1 METRS
6 VYPVDLELRQDG
18 ERPVI
23 AGRFPYGGLAII
35 GTRRQERF
43 MAGAFAATL
52 RDGGPEINFLLG
64 HDMAR
69 PLASRNAGTLVF
81 EDSTEALEFR
91 ATLPVAGQQTT
102 WQRDFPFGARSR
114 TTRRY
119 FSPGFN
125 VFPKSESEADLTLR
139 AIPGTTI
146 RTIRAALLGEVS
158 AVTRAAYPDA
168 TLEARDDGPGQRY
181 WQLHPEALRWLVSR
195 CAVGR
200 LPGD

>member
-18 ERPVI
+18 ERPIIV
-23 AGRFPYGGLAII
+23 GRFPYGGLAII

-52 RDGGPEINFLLG
+52 REGGPEINFLLG

-69 PLASRNAGTLVF
+69 PLASRNAGTLEF

-102 WQRDFPFGARSR
+102 WQRDFLLAHGQGLLGGI
-114 TTRRY
+114 
-119 FSPGFN
+119 SPGFN
-125 VFPKSESEADLTLR
+125 VFPKSESEAANPSR
-139 AIPGTTI
+139 PGTTI

-181 WQLHPEALRWLVSR
+181 WQLHPEALRWL
-195 CAVGR
+195 
-200 LPGD
+200 

>member
-52 RDGGPEINFLLG
+52 RDSGTDINFLLS

-81 EDSTEALEFR
+81 EDSAEALEFR
-91 ATLPVAGQQTT
+91 ATLPERDQQTT
-102 WQRDFPFGARSR
+102 WQRDFLLAHGQGLLGGL
-114 TTRRY
+114 
-119 FSPGFN
+119 SPGFN
-125 VFPKSESEADLTLR
+125 VFPKSESEASNPAL
-139 AIPGTTI
+139 PGTTI
-146 RTIRAALLGEVS
+146 RTIRAAMLGEFS
-158 AVTRAAYPDA
+158 AVTRAAYHDA
-168 TLEARDDGPGQRY
+168 TLEARGDGPAKRY
-181 WQLHPEALRWLVSR
+181 WEIHPEALRWL
-195 CAVGR
+195 
-200 LPGD
+200 